1 MILLANILI
10 AVAKILNSVIFIYTW
25 IVIIA
30 CLLSFVRPDPYNIIV
45 RTLNGLTQPVFYWV
59 RRKMPFLYV
68 SGLDLSPIVIILGLQ
83 FINIALVNSLGE
95 FAVKM
100 KFGAM

>member
-10 AVAKILNSVIFIYTW
+10 AVAKILSSLIFVYTW

-30 CLLSFVRPDPYNIIV
+30 CLLSFVRPDPYNVIV

-59 RRKMPFLYV
+59 RRKLPFLYV
-68 SGLDLSPIVIILGLQ
+68 GGLDLSPIVVILALQ
-83 FINIALVNSLGE
+83 FINIALVSSLSE
-95 FAVKM
+95 FAVRLKL
-100 KFGAM
+100 GA

>member
-10 AVAKILNSVIFIYTW
+10 AVAKILSSLIFVYTW

-30 CLLSFVRPDPYNIIV
+30 CLLSFVRPDPHNVIV

-59 RRKMPFLYV
+59 RRKLPFLYV
-68 SGLDLSPIVIILGLQ
+68 GGLDLSPIVVILALQ
-83 FINIALVNSLGE
+83 FINIALVSSLSE
-95 FAVKM
+95 FAVRLKL
-100 KFGAM
+100 GA

>member
-30 CLLSFVRPDPYNIIV
+30 CLLSFVRPDPYNVIV

-68 SGLDLSPIVIILGLQ
+68 GGLDLSPIVVILALQ
-83 FINIALVNSLGE
+83 FVNIALVRSLGE
-95 FAVKM
+95 FAIRLKI
-100 KFGAM
+100 GA

>member
-10 AVAKILNSVIFIYTW
+10 AVAKILNSVVFIYTW

-30 CLLSFVRPDPYNIIV
+30 CLLSFVRPDPYNVIV

-68 SGLDLSPIVIILGLQ
+68 GGLDLSPIVIILALQ
-83 FINIALVNSLGE
+83 FINIALVSSLGE

-100 KFGAM
+100 KIGAM

>member
-30 CLLSFVRPDPYNIIV
+30 CLLSFVRPDPYNVIV
-45 RTLNGLTQPVFYWV
+45 RTLNGLTQPVFYWL

-68 SGLDLSPIVIILGLQ
+68 GGLDLSPIVLILALQ
-83 FINIALVNSLGE
+83 FINIALVGSLGE
-95 FAVKM
+95 FAVRLKH
-100 KFGAM
+100 GLV

>member
-10 AVAKILNSVIFIYTW
+10 AVAKILSSLIFVYTW

-30 CLLSFVRPDPYNIIV
+30 CLISFVRPDPYNVIV

-59 RRKMPFLYV
+59 RRKLPFLYV
-68 SGLDLSPIVIILGLQ
+68 GGLDLSPIVVILALQ
-83 FINIALVNSLGE
+83 FINIALVSSLGE
-95 FAVKM
+95 FAVSLKQ
-100 KFGAM
+100 GA

>member
-10 AVAKILNSVIFIYTW
+10 AVAKILSSLIFVYTW

-30 CLLSFVRPDPYNIIV
+30 CLISFVRPDPYNVIV

-59 RRKMPFLYV
+59 RRKLPFLYV
-68 SGLDLSPIVIILGLQ
+68 GGLDLSPIVVILALQ
-83 FINIALVNSLGE
+83 FINIALVSSLGE
-95 FAVKM
+95 FAVRLKL
-100 KFGAM
+100 GA

>member
-10 AVAKILNSVIFIYTW
+10 AVAKILHSVISIYTW

-30 CLLSFVRPDPYNIIV
+30 CLISFVRPDPYNIIV
-45 RTLNGLTQPVFYWV
+45 RTLNGLTQPVFYFI
-59 RRKMPFLYV
+59 RRKMPFLYA
-68 SGLDLSPIVIILGLQ
+68 GGFDLSPIVVIFALQ
-83 FINIALVNSLGE
+83 FIDIALVGTLAE

-100 KFGAM
+100 KSGAY